1 MITISLCMIVK
12 NEEKIL
18 DRCLSSLRP
27 LMDEIIIADTGS
39 TDRTKEI
46 AARYTDRIYDYTW
59 ENDFAK
65 ARNFVF
71 SKASMEY
78 IYSADA
84 DEVLDVEN
92 QRRFRLL
99 KEAML
104 PEIDIVQMYYVNQLS
119 FNTVYNYDKEY
130 RPKLFRRIRTF
141 RWTDPIHETI
151 LTEPVIFDSDIE
163 ILHCPT
169 GNHAG
174 RDLDALFSLYQKGE
188 PLSRRLRGMYAREL
202 MVAGKKEDFLKA
214 APAFRSFLSKPSVSL
229 EETKEICCILAFDAY
244 YRNDIHA
251 FFTNA
256 LKVIAADGCSEIC
269 CLLGDYYFE
278 RREWADA
285 ALWYQN
291 AAYETDPIL
300 NLQYKET
307 FPVARLKDCHFSPK
321 ASPVI

>member
-1 MITISLCMIVK
+1 MITVSLCMIVK
-12 NEEKIL
+12 NEEAVL
-18 DRCLSSLRP
+18 DRCLSSLAH

-46 AARYTDRIYDYTW
+46 ASGYTDHVYDYAW

-71 SKASMEY
+71 SKASMDF

-84 DEVLDVEN
+84 DEILDAQN
-92 QRRFRLL
+92 QKRFLFL

-119 FNTVYNYDKEY
+119 HNTVYNYDKEY

-141 RWTDPIHETI
+141 QWTDPVHETI
-151 LTEPVIFDSDIE
+151 RTEPVIFDSDIE
-163 ILHCPT
+163 ILHCPVE
-169 GNHAG
+169 NHAG
-174 RDLDALFSLYQKGE
+174 RDLDVLFSLYEKGK
-188 PLSRRLRGMYAREL
+188 PISRRLRGMYAREL
-202 MVAGKKEDFLKA
+202 MIAGTKEDFQKA
-214 APAFRSFLSKPSVSL
+214 APAFRFFLNDASISL
-229 EETKEICCILAFDAY
+229 DEAKEALCILAFDAY

-256 LKVIAADGCSEIC
+256 LKLTAADGCSEIC
-269 CLLGDYYFE
+269 SLLGDYYCDRGE
-278 RREWADA
+278 SDDA

-291 AAYETDPIL
+291 AAYETEPIL
-300 NLQYKET
+300 NLRYKEVY
-307 FPVARLKDCHFSPK
+307 PVEKLQNLQRKK
-321 ASPVI
+321 QQN

>member
-1 MITISLCMIVK
+1 MITVSLCMIVK

-18 DRCLSSLRP
+18 DRCLSSLAP
-27 LMDEIIIADTGS
+27 LVDEMIIADTGS

-46 AARYTDRIYDYTW
+46 ASSYTDQIYDYVW
-59 ENDFAK
+59 DNDFSK

-84 DEVLDVEN
+84 DEVLDREN
-92 QRRFRLL
+92 QQRFLYL

-141 RWTDPIHETI
+141 QWMDPIHETVR
-151 LTEPVIFDSDIE
+151 TEPVIFDSEIE

-174 RDLDALFSLYQKGE
+174 RDLDALFSLWEKGE
-188 PLSRRLRGMYAREL
+188 TLSRRLREMYAREL
-202 MVAGKKEDFLKA
+202 MIAGKQEDFFKA
-214 APAFRSFLSKPSVSL
+214 APAFREFLKNASISL
-229 EETKEICCILAFDAY
+229 EETKEACCILAFDAF
-244 YRNDIHA
+244 YRNDIHT

-256 LKVIAADGCSEIC
+256 LKIIAADGCSEIC
-269 CLLGDYYFE
+269 CLLGDYYYN
-278 RREWADA
+278 RKEWADA
-285 ALWYQN
+285 VLWYQN
-291 AAYETDPIL
+291 AAYETSPIL
-300 NLQYKET
+300 NLQYKES
-307 FPVARLKDCHFSPK
+307 FPVKKLTELTKS
-321 ASPVI
+321 